1 MLSALQVVMLLY
13 RFTVNHSMEWF
24 TVNREKDFFEKRIF
38 PKPDGKGGCTM
49 TLLEVLALLTLVSTV
64 IYETVDIALKIMRYI
79 DEKQNKKD

>member
-1 MLSALQVVMLLY
+1 
-13 RFTVNHSMEWF
+13 
-24 TVNREKDFFEKRIF
+24 
-38 PKPDGKGGCTM
+38 M